1 MQTLA
6 RLAALLRPHRGK
18 ASMVAVYPEMYLDFI
33 LCDTSKYFL
42 NEGALVP
49 LQVFRNKRI
58 RYADH
63 EFVLFIPDAVRFR

>member
-1 MQTLA
+1 
-6 RLAALLRPHRGK
+6 
-18 ASMVAVYPEMYLDFI
+18 MVAVYPEMYLDFI